1 MRFLDYIKDHIV
13 AIVIEITALVASNI
27 FMSAFK
33 INVGL
38 RIAVTTVFVMAFL
51 ISFLWDF
58 WRRSRFFN
66 KIEEN
71 LRQLDQKYLI
81 AETLEE
87 ADYYEGAFINE
98 MIREMG
104 KAMYEHVAEARRYAG
119 DFKEYIEMWVHEV
132 KLPIA
137 ALLLRVNNL
146 REELSEEMD
155 ITEAETAECDEMA
168 GPNIGTVEDELTG
181 IQDDATVGNV
191 EHENVA
197 KRIRELAEAEEQLRR
212 INDHIEQVLYYARSE
227 NTEKDYVIR
236 ETKLGRTVASVLQT
250 NRSFIQEKGVALK
263 VHDLDRTVVTDS
275 KWLEFILSQFLS
287 NSLRYTSAE
296 KEPLIEIYSEEKG
309 GDTVI
314 HFRDNG
320 TGIPSEELGRIWD
333 KTFTGTNGRLDGSQ
347 SEGHFGSTG
356 MGLYIVKKLCSKL
369 GHRAAAESEY
379 GEFTD
384 MMIIF
389 GKNDVYKI

>member
-1 MRFLDYIKDHIV
+1 MRFRDYLKDHIV
-13 AIVIEITALVASNI
+13 AIVIEITALVSSNI

-66 KIEEN
+66 TMEEN

-81 AETLEE
+81 AETLEG
-87 ADYYEGAFINE
+87 ADYYEGEFINE

-104 KAMYEHVAEARRYAG
+104 KSMYEHVADARRYAG

-137 ALLLRVNNL
+137 ALMLRVNNL
-146 REELSEEMD
+146 REELAEKVDASE
-155 ITEAETAECDEMA
+155 TETAEDETTGRNTGDVEGDRA
-168 GPNIGTVEDELTG
+168 SENDEETVVDNNHG
-181 IQDDATVGNV
+181 FIAT
-191 EHENVA
+191 
-197 KRIRELAEAEEQLRR
+197 RLRELAEAEEQLRR

-236 ETKLGRTVASVLQT
+236 ETKLGRTVASVLQA
-250 NRSFIQEKGVALK
+250 NRSFIQEKGVTLK

-275 KWLEFILSQFLS
+275 KWLEFIISQFLS
-287 NSLRYTSAE
+287 NSLRYTSTE
-296 KEPLIEIYSEEKG
+296 KEPLIEIYSEEKN
-309 GDTVI
+309 GDTI
-314 HFRDNG
+314 LHFRDNG
-320 TGIPSEELGRIWD
+320 TGIPREELGRIWD
-333 KTFTGTNGRLDGSQ
+333 KTFTGTNGRLDGKQ

-379 GEFTD
+379 GKFTD
-384 MMIIF
+384 MMIVF

>member
-1 MRFLDYIKDHIV
+1 MRFRDYLKDHIV
-13 AIVIEITALVASNI
+13 AIVIEITALVSSNI

-66 KIEEN
+66 TMEEN

-81 AETLEE
+81 AETLEG
-87 ADYYEGAFINE
+87 ADYYEGEFINE

-104 KAMYEHVAEARRYAG
+104 KSMYEHVAEARRYAG

-137 ALLLRVNNL
+137 ALMLRVNNL
-146 REELSEEMD
+146 REELAEKVDASE
-155 ITEAETAECDEMA
+155 TETAEDETT
-168 GPNIGTVEDELTG
+168 GRNTGDVEVDRTSENDEETVVDNNHG
-181 IQDDATVGNV
+181 FIAT
-191 EHENVA
+191 
-197 KRIRELAEAEEQLRR
+197 RLRELAEAEEQLRR

-236 ETKLGRTVASVLQT
+236 ETKLGRTVASVLQA
-250 NRSFIQEKGVALK
+250 NRSFIQEKGVTLK

-275 KWLEFILSQFLS
+275 KWLEFIISQFLS

-296 KEPLIEIYSEEKG
+296 KEPLIEIYSEEKN
-309 GDTVI
+309 GDTI
-314 HFRDNG
+314 LHFRDNG
-320 TGIPSEELGRIWD
+320 TGIPREELGRIWD
-333 KTFTGTNGRLDGSQ
+333 KTFTGTNGRLDGKQ

-384 MMIIF
+384 MMIVF

>member
-1 MRFLDYIKDHIV
+1 MRFRDYLKDHIV
-13 AIVIEITALVASNI
+13 AIVIEITALVSSNI

-66 KIEEN
+66 TMEEN

-81 AETLEE
+81 AETLEG
-87 ADYYEGAFINE
+87 ADYYEGEFINE

-104 KAMYEHVAEARRYAG
+104 KSMYEHVADARRYAG

-137 ALLLRVNNL
+137 ALMLRVNNL
-146 REELSEEMD
+146 REELAEKVDASE
-155 ITEAETAECDEMA
+155 TETAEDETT
-168 GPNIGTVEDELTG
+168 GRNTGDVEGDRTSENDEETVVDNNHG
-181 IQDDATVGNV
+181 FIAT
-191 EHENVA
+191 
-197 KRIRELAEAEEQLRR
+197 RLRELAEAEEQLRR

-236 ETKLGRTVASVLQT
+236 ETKLGRTVASVLQA
-250 NRSFIQEKGVALK
+250 NRSFIQEKGVTLK

-275 KWLEFILSQFLS
+275 KWLEFIISQFLS

-296 KEPLIEIYSEEKG
+296 KEPLIEIYSEEKN
-309 GDTVI
+309 GDTI
-314 HFRDNG
+314 LHFRDNG

-333 KTFTGTNGRLDGSQ
+333 KTFTGTNGRLDGKQ

-369 GHRAAAESEY
+369 GHRAAVESEY

-384 MMIIF
+384 MMIVF

>member
-1 MRFLDYIKDHIV
+1 MRFRDYLKDHIV
-13 AIVIEITALVASNI
+13 AIVIEITALVSSNI

-66 KIEEN
+66 TMEEN

-81 AETLEE
+81 AETLEG
-87 ADYYEGAFINE
+87 ADYYEGEFINE

-104 KAMYEHVAEARRYAG
+104 KSMYEHVADARRYAG

-137 ALLLRVNNL
+137 ALMLRVNNL
-146 REELSEEMD
+146 REELAEKVDASE
-155 ITEAETAECDEMA
+155 TETAEDETT
-168 GPNIGTVEDELTG
+168 GRNTGDVEGDRTSENDEETVVDNNHG
-181 IQDDATVGNV
+181 FIAT
-191 EHENVA
+191 
-197 KRIRELAEAEEQLRR
+197 RLREIAEAEEQLRR

-236 ETKLGRTVASVLQT
+236 ETKLGRTVASVLQA
-250 NRSFIQEKGVALK
+250 NRSFIQEKGVTLK

-275 KWLEFILSQFLS
+275 KWLEFIISQFLS
-287 NSLRYTSAE
+287 NSLRYTLAE
-296 KEPLIEIYSEEKG
+296 KEPLIEIYSEEKN
-309 GDTVI
+309 GDTI
-314 HFRDNG
+314 LHFRDNG

-333 KTFTGTNGRLDGSQ
+333 KTFTGTNGRLDGKQ

-369 GHRAAAESEY
+369 GHRAAVESEY

-384 MMIIF
+384 MMIVF

>member
-1 MRFLDYIKDHIV
+1 MRFRDYLKDHIV
-13 AIVIEITALVASNI
+13 AIVIEITALVSSNI

-66 KIEEN
+66 TMEEN

-81 AETLEE
+81 AETLEG
-87 ADYYEGAFINE
+87 ADYYEGEFINE

-104 KAMYEHVAEARRYAG
+104 KSMYEHVADARRYAG

-137 ALLLRVNNL
+137 ALMLRVNNL
-146 REELSEEMD
+146 REELAEKVDASE
-155 ITEAETAECDEMA
+155 TETAEDETT
-168 GPNIGTVEDELTG
+168 GRNTGDVEGDRTSENDEETVVDNNHEF
-181 IQDDATVGNV
+181 IAT
-191 EHENVA
+191 
-197 KRIRELAEAEEQLRR
+197 RLRELAEAEEQLRR

-236 ETKLGRTVASVLQT
+236 ETKLGRTVASVLQA

-275 KWLEFILSQFLS
+275 KWLEFIISQFLS

-296 KEPLIEIYSEEKG
+296 REPLIEIYSEEKN
-309 GDTVI
+309 GDTI
-314 HFRDNG
+314 LHFRDNG
-320 TGIPSEELGRIWD
+320 TGIPREELGRIWD
-333 KTFTGTNGRLDGSQ
+333 KTFTGTNGRLDGKQ

-384 MMIIF
+384 MMIVF

>member
-1 MRFLDYIKDHIV
+1 MRFRDYLRDHIV
-13 AIVIEITALVASNI
+13 TIVIEITALVSSNI

-66 KIEEN
+66 TMEEN

-81 AETLEE
+81 AETLEG
-87 ADYYEGAFINE
+87 ADYYEGEFINE

-104 KAMYEHVAEARRYAG
+104 KSMYEHVADARRYAG

-137 ALLLRVNNL
+137 ALMLRVNNL
-146 REELSEEMD
+146 REELAEKVDASE
-155 ITEAETAECDEMA
+155 TETAEDETT
-168 GPNIGTVEDELTG
+168 GRNTGDVEGDRTSENDEETVVENNHG
-181 IQDDATVGNV
+181 FIAT
-191 EHENVA
+191 
-197 KRIRELAEAEEQLRR
+197 RLRELAEAEEQLRR

-236 ETKLGRTVASVLQT
+236 ETKLGRTVASVLQA
-250 NRSFIQEKGVALK
+250 NRSFIQEKGVTLK

-275 KWLEFILSQFLS
+275 KWLEFIISQFLS

-296 KEPLIEIYSEEKG
+296 KEPLIEIYSEEKN
-309 GDTVI
+309 GDTI
-314 HFRDNG
+314 LHFRDNG
-320 TGIPSEELGRIWD
+320 TGIPREEIGRIWD
-333 KTFTGTNGRLDGSQ
+333 KTFTGTNGRLDGKQ

-384 MMIIF
+384 MMIVF

>member
-146 REELSEEMD
+146 REELSEAMD
-155 ITEAETAECDEMA
+155 ISEIETAEDES
-168 GPNIGTVEDELTG
+168 TG
-181 IQDDATVGNV
+181 RNTGNV
-191 EHENVA
+191 EGDRTQENDEETVVDNNHEFITN
-197 KRIRELAEAEEQLRR
+197 RLHELAEAEEQLRR

-309 GDTVI
+309 GDTVL